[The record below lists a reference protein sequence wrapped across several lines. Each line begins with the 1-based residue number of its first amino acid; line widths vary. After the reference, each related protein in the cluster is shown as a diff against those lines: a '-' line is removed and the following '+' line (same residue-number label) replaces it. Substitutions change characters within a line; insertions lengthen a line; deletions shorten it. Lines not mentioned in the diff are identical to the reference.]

1 MVVFAMSGSLR
12 EGSANTEILH
22 LLKPLLPKNTEYL
35 VYQGIGKLPHY
46 NPDMDQDN
54 ESASVKEMR
63 GMIARSNMVII
74 STPEYAHGIPGSLK
88 NALDWLVSTTLL
100 EKKPIGLIFGST
112 SLSLFAQDALVEVL
126 KTMNGNVVPDAVINI
141 PGIRN
146 KIEDSSIIEGL
157 KKFVDHMVSGTVLK
171 S

>member
-12 EGSANTEILH
+12 EGSSNTEILN
-22 LLKPLLPKNTEYL
+22 LLKPLVPKGTEYL
-35 VYQGIGKLPHY
+35 IYQGLEKLPHY
-46 NPDMDQDN
+46 NPDFDQDN
-54 ESASVKEMR
+54 EPSTVKEMR

-88 NALDWLVSTTLL
+88 NALDWLVSTTVL

-126 KTMNGNVVPDAVINI
+126 KTMNGNIIPDAVINI
-141 PGIRN
+141 PGIRA
-146 KIEDSSIIEGL
+146 KIEDNSITEEL
-157 KKFVDHMVSGTVLK
+157 KKFMDHMISGTVLK

>member
-12 EGSANTEILH
+12 EGSANTEILN

-35 VYQGIGKLPHY
+35 MYQGIGKLPHY

-88 NALDWLVSTTLL
+88 NALDWLVSTTVL
-100 EKKPIGLIFGST
+100 ENKPVGLIFGST
-112 SLSLFAQDALVEVL
+112 SLSLFAQDALIEVL
-126 KTMNGNVVPDAVINI
+126 KTMNANVVPDAVINI

-146 KIEDSSIIEGL
+146 KIEDHSITEEL

>member
-12 EGSANTEILH
+12 EGSSNTEILN
-22 LLKPLLPKNTEYL
+22 LLRPLFPKNTELLIYP
-35 VYQGIGKLPHY
+35 GIGKLPHY

-54 ESASVKEMR
+54 EPHAVKEMR

-88 NALDWLVSTTLL
+88 NALDWCVSTTVL
-100 EKKPIGLIFGST
+100 ENKPIGLIFGST

-141 PGIRN
+141 PGIRA
-146 KIEDSSIIEGL
+146 KMEDNSINDEL
-157 KKFVDHMVSGTVLK
+157 KKFVDNLLSGTVLK